1 MLDVTVHSHLFLY
14 SALQPSQA
22 LRTHIRDR
30 GGIPI
35 LIDLLNLD
43 INGIINRTA

>member
-1 MLDVTVHSHLFLY
+1 MLEYTRTCSCTL
-14 SALQPSQA
+14 ALQPSQA